1 MKQQALVV
9 DDHPVVRN
17 GIKQLLHRAF
27 PSMFIKESS
36 GTDGVIEEI
45 CGDPWSFV
53 TLDLSLPGGQNGL
66 HIIRQINSCC
76 PQIPIIVFSLFS
88 EEEYGPRALRS
99 GAVAYVSKDRSPLAL
114 VEAIKSALAGKLDRG
129 ISPPTVP
136 LPILSNREIQVLKHL
151 AKGTSRHET
160 AQAIGIAE
168 KTVATYRARLLQKL
182 GARTNVDLIRHA
194 VEDGLIEEERH

>member
-76 PQIPIIVFSLFS
+76 PQILIIVFSLFS
-88 EEEYGPRALRS
+88 EEEYGPRALVPELLRMYPKTAPHWLLS
-99 GAVAYVSKDRSPLAL
+99 RPSKVHWQASLTAASAHLQFLFPSCPTG
-114 VEAIKSALAGKLDRG
+114 KSK
-129 ISPPTVP
+129 
-136 LPILSNREIQVLKHL
+136 
-151 AKGTSRHET
+151 
-160 AQAIGIAE
+160 
-168 KTVATYRARLLQKL
+168 Y
-182 GARTNVDLIRHA
+182 
-194 VEDGLIEEERH
+194 